1 MPRPTSPPVFPV
13 RDLPMTPPA
22 KSKLLSVTRTQDKH
36 EPFNRRIRYPM
47 KAHPLLQTVLLL
59 ATFGIP
65 NLIQAQIVTLMATTP
80 ASGLTT
86 YSTESVVLAAGDTA
100 TIISHFAQRSEI
112 AAAVQIGGVEFTPP
126 VFLSGSP
133 GSNGSGTP
141 SPVPTA
147 GLTIA
152 GPATIRAK
160 AAGADSTSYAGR
172 SAFVTVSIARAN
184 STPSTAPLNTVVIPE
199 SAAGIFS
206 VLLESSTDLI
216 TWTAANPGSY
226 GGGTAK
232 RFFRVRVVQ

>member
-1 MPRPTSPPVFPV
+1 MNARS
-13 RDLPMTPPA
+13 
-22 KSKLLSVTRTQDKH
+22 
-36 EPFNRRIRYPM
+36 
-47 KAHPLLQTVLLL
+47 LLQTSLFL
-59 ATFGIP
+59 AILGIP
-65 NLIQAQIVTLMATTP
+65 NLIQAQIVTLIATTP
-80 ASGLTT
+80 ASGLTA

-100 TIISHFAQRSEI
+100 TIISHYAQASSI
-112 AAAVQIGGVEFTPP
+112 AAAVQIGSAEFTPP
-126 VFLSGSP
+126 VYLSGSP
-133 GSNGSGTP
+133 GSNGAPTP

-147 GLTIA
+147 GLTVA

-160 AAGADSTSYAGR
+160 AVGGGSASYAGI

-206 VLLESSTDLI
+206 VVLESSTDLI

-232 RFFRVRVVQ
+232 RFFRVRVVQQ